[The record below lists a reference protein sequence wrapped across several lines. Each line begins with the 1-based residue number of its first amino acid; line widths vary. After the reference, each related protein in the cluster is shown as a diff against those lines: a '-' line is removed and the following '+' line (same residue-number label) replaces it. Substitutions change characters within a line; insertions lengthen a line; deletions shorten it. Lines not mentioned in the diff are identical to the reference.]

1 MVAFGGAQ
9 AATLQGRYVA
19 ADLAP
24 EDRKARAIAGVVW
37 VGTLG
42 AVFGPVLTPPEKRF
56 GEWLGLDSLI
66 GPFLFAAVLL
76 VAAASVVHLRLRPDP
91 LEVNGQ
97 IDPTAPITNPFHS
110 VGPALRTIR
119 DNRLAMLGLA
129 AMVISQAAMVAV
141 MTMTPPHMR
150 DHDHADLSALVI
162 ALHIGGMYG
171 FAPLV
176 GRLVERIGQVRAI
189 MAGAVVLGSG
199 TIVSVVAGYAAW
211 LIFVGL
217 FLLGLGWNIGLIGGS
232 SLLVQSTP
240 IDRRV
245 EVQGTADLTM
255 SFCGGLAAFGSGFVK
270 QAWGFHILA
279 DAATIVAGVLLVA
292 AYVVHLQPRRVAAA

>member
-1 MVAFGGAQ
+1 M
-9 AATLQGRYVA
+9 
-19 ADLAP
+19 
-24 EDRKARAIAGVVW
+24 
-37 VGTLG
+37 
-42 AVFGPVLTPPEKRF
+42 
-56 GEWLGLDSLI
+56 
-66 GPFLFAAVLL
+66 
-76 VAAASVVHLRLRPDP
+76 RLRPDP

-97 IDPTAPITNPFHS
+97 VDPSAPITNPFRS
-110 VGPALRTIR
+110 VAPALRTIR
-119 DNRLAMLGLA
+119 DNRLAMLGLS

-176 GRLVERIGQVRAI
+176 GRLVERIGQVKAI
-189 MAGAVVLGSG
+189 MVGAVVLGSG

-217 FLLGLGWNIGLIGGS
+217 FFLGLGWNIGLIGGS

-255 SFCGGLAAFGSGFVK
+255 SFCGGLSAFGSGFVK

-279 DAATIVAGVLLVA
+279 DAATIVAGVLLVS
-292 AYVVHLQPRRVAAA
+292 AYVVNLQPRRVAAA